1 MADTPAQAPP
11 GNTRDT
17 DERESY
23 YLASQWQLMWRN
35 FKRHRLA
42 LVSAAV
48 LAIAYLVGFLAPFVA
63 PYTLEQRHVAYI
75 FVPPQRIRLFADGR
89 LSAPYVVGLQK
100 NVNQETLR
108 RVYTPTAERYPI
120 RLLGRGPEYRLWGLF
135 PTDRHLFSVA
145 EGGVV
150 FLLGTDR
157 MGRDLFSRIVYGA
170 RISLTIGLCGVCF
183 SLLIGL
189 TLGGISG
196 YFGGAADMIVH
207 PGRDLAVVPGP
218 GAARAGDQLGRAAEG
233 GAERA
238 DGGHQ
243 PVADPAGVRGDRH
256 RAGIQLPR
264 RRPARRRR
272 SLPLGVC
279 RSRLRG

>member
-48 LAIAYLVGFLAPFVA
+48 LAIAYLVGFVAPFVA

-135 PTDRHLFSVA
+135 PPTA
-145 EGGVV
+145 
-150 FLLGTDR
+150 T
-157 MGRDLFSRIVYGA
+157 
-170 RISLTIGLCGVCF
+170 C
-183 SLLIGL
+183 
-189 TLGGISG
+189 
-196 YFGGAADMIVH
+196 
-207 PGRDLAVVPGP
+207 
-218 GAARAGDQLGRAAEG
+218 
-233 GAERA
+233 
-238 DGGHQ
+238 
-243 PVADPAGVRGDRH
+243 
-256 RAGIQLPR
+256 
-264 RRPARRRR
+264 
-272 SLPLGVC
+272 
-279 RSRLRG
+279 SRLRKGVWCSCSAPTVWAATCSRASCTARASRSPSACAGCASRC

>member
-157 MGRDLFSRIVYGA
+157 MGPRPV
-170 RISLTIGLCGVCF
+170 
-183 SLLIGL
+183 
-189 TLGGISG
+189 
-196 YFGGAADMIVH
+196 
-207 PGRDLAVVPGP
+207 LAHRVR
-218 GAARAGDQLGRAAEG
+218 RAHLA
-233 GAERA
+233 
-238 DGGHQ
+238 H
-243 PVADPAGVRGDRH
+243 H
-256 RAGIQLPR
+256 
-264 RRPARRRR
+264 RPARGVLLAADRPHLGRRIGLLR
-272 SLPLGVC
+272 RCRGHDRASWPRPRC
-279 RSRLRG
+279 RSWAWGCARR